1 MENLENKKIAF
12 QDFYSILKGIHGTL
26 GKWWP
31 GKREEI
37 IVSAVLTQNTNWK
50 NVERALN
57 NIKEVCSGD
66 ILICLHNLPDEQLTN
81 LIRPAGFYNI
91 KAKRLRQLL
100 NWLANYEFKL
110 DKIAEKDAFELRK
123 ELLEINGIGKE
134 TADSIILYAFE
145 KPIFVIDAYT
155 KRLLKRIFGIE
166 FSNYDE
172 YREFFEDNYK
182 KTVELY
188 QEFHGLIVE
197 HAKLYCTSKP
207 KCDICPIDFCLF
219 NHQDKP
225 F

>member
-1 MENLENKKIAF
+1 MENLENIKIAF
-12 QDFYSILKGIHGTL
+12 QNFYSILKGTHGPL

-50 NVERALN
+50 NVEKALN
-57 NIKEVCSGD
+57 NIKEVCSGE
-66 ILICLHNLPDEQLTN
+66 ILICLHSLPDEQLSV
-81 LIRPAGFYNI
+81 LIRHAGFYNI

-100 NWLANYEFKL
+100 NWLANYEFEL
-110 DKIAEKDAFELRK
+110 DEIAKKDVSDLRK

-134 TADSIILYAFE
+134 TADSIILYAFD

-166 FSNYDE
+166 FNDYDE

-197 HAKLYCTSKP
+197 HAKSYCTSRP

-219 NHQDKP
+219 NRQDKP